1 MFRIKILILMAV
13 LAMLVNQICIA
24 QKNTLTDEDL
34 TSPNM
39 VYLDEIEELYQ
50 AGKFAE
56 AVEKCHIL
64 IKEHA
69 NEEIYTFEWSSTLGI
84 EALERLIA
92 MFRREIRKSDYTKTK
107 YFEEELIK
115 NLEQVLN
122 ETKVSIIIALSTLEI
137 GKVRLKQGHMWSLS
151 EAEKKFREI
160 VENFPNASIPGLK
173 DITCYSC
180 DALDYLTEDFLIGGW
195 SYDSAK
201 TYLSQLVN
209 NTSDTLLKHYAKF
222 CLAQLLDYG
231 PSSLEEV
238 IQKYHEVQEFWFFSP
253 KHNNWLTGRE
263 AVNRV
268 LELEILFYRKEIKA
282 KIRPQVSVVY
292 TYPGKRP
299 IFDLSQG
306 ESINILYSSKNK
318 ERLVWF
324 KVKGKEGKIGW
335 ILATDVER

>member
-1 MFRIKILILMAV
+1 MTSLSILI
-13 LAMLVNQICIA
+13 NQSGLS
-24 QKNTLTDEDL
+24 QQNGLTEADL
-34 TSPNM
+34 TSANM
-39 VYLDEIEELYQ
+39 VYLDEIDEIYK
-50 AGKFAE
+50 AGKFEE

-64 IKEHA
+64 IKEHP
-69 NEEIYTFEWSSTLGI
+69 NQEVYTLEWNSTLGM
-84 EALERLIA
+84 EALQRLFS
-92 MFRREIRKSDYTKTK
+92 MFRREIRISDQLENKAVQDQ
-107 YFEEELIK
+107 FI
-115 NLEQVLN
+115 NNIEQVLN
-122 ETKVSIIIALSTLEI
+122 ETKAAILVAVATLEM
-137 GKVRLKQGHMWSLS
+137 GKIRLGQGNLQQ
-151 EAEKKFREI
+151 AEKKFREI
-160 VENFPNASIPGLK
+160 VENFPNASIPGWK

-238 IQKYHEVQEFWFFSP
+238 IQKYHEVKEFWFFSP

-268 LELEILFYRKEIKA
+268 LELEILFYRKEVKA

-299 IFDLSQG
+299 SFDFRQG
-306 ESINILYSSKNK
+306 ESISILYSNK
-318 ERLVWF
+318 GKDGLVWF
-324 KVKGKEGKIGW
+324 KAKGKDGKIGW
-335 ILATDVER
+335 ILATDVEK